1 MTNFSTFYGFI
12 TYEGWINRAMLNVGL
27 TGGIASGKSTVA
39 AMLVEKG
46 AFHIDFDILA
56 HGVENPDMPAWQAI
70 IDAFGSEIRNE
81 DGTINRTRLG
91 VIVFA
96 DQKKMAQLNA
106 IVHPAVFTAWRRQL
120 EEIKKENADAI
131 VLSDVPLLIEA
142 GMKQMV
148 DVVLLVYI
156 SPEAQL
162 RRLMARNGYTRE
174 EALSRLTAQMPN
186 QDKLALAD
194 LIVNNE
200 GSRDETQ
207 KQVVAVWRELV
218 RRERAKK

>member
-1 MTNFSTFYGFI
+1 
-12 TYEGWINRAMLNVGL
+12 MLNVGL

-56 HGVENPDMPAWQAI
+56 HGVEKPDMPVWRAI
-70 IDAFGSEIRNE
+70 IDAFGPEILNE
-81 DGTINRTRLG
+81 DGTINRARLG
-91 VIVFA
+91 AIVFA
-96 DQKKMAQLNA
+96 DQNKMAQLNT
-106 IVHPAVFTAWRRQL
+106 IVHPAVFTAWRRRL
-120 EEIKKENADAI
+120 EEIKEEKADAI

-156 SPEAQL
+156 SPEEQL
-162 RRLMARNGYTRE
+162 RRLMDRNGYTRE
-174 EALSRLTAQMPN
+174 EALSRLRAQMPI

-194 LIVNNE
+194 LVVNNE
-200 GSRDETQ
+200 GPREETQ
-207 KQVVAVWRELV
+207 EKVAAVWRELAC
-218 RRERAKK
+218 REMANK

>member
-1 MTNFSTFYGFI
+1 
-12 TYEGWINRAMLNVGL
+12 MLNVGL

-39 AMLVEKG
+39 AMLVEMG

-56 HGVENPDMPAWQAI
+56 HGVEKPDMPACLAI
-70 IDAFGSEIRNE
+70 IDAFGPEIRNK
-81 DGTINRTRLG
+81 DGTINRARLG
-91 VIVFA
+91 AIVFA
-96 DQKKMAQLNA
+96 DQKKLSQLNA
-106 IVHPAVFTAWRRQL
+106 IVHPAVLTAWRCQL
-120 EEIKKENADAI
+120 EEIKDEKADAI

-142 GMKQMV
+142 RMKQLV

-156 SPEAQL
+156 SPEEQL

-174 EALSRLTAQMPN
+174 EALSRLSAQMPI

-200 GSRDETQ
+200 GSREETQ
-207 KQVVAVWRELV
+207 EQIVAVWGELV
-218 RRERAKK
+218 RREREKR

>member
-1 MTNFSTFYGFI
+1 
-12 TYEGWINRAMLNVGL
+12 MLNVGL

-56 HGVENPDMPAWQAI
+56 HGVEKPDMPSWRAI
-70 IDAFGSEIRNE
+70 IDAFGPEIRNG

-91 VIVFA
+91 AIVFA

-120 EEIKKENADAI
+120 EEIKKEKADAI

-156 SPEAQL
+156 SPEEQL
-162 RRLMARNGYTRE
+162 RRLVTRNGYTRE
-174 EALSRLTAQMPN
+174 EALSRLSAQMPI

-200 GSRDETQ
+200 GSRNETQ
-207 KQVVAVWRELV
+207 KQVATVWRELV
-218 RRERAKK
+218 CREKAKK

>member
-1 MTNFSTFYGFI
+1 
-12 TYEGWINRAMLNVGL
+12 MLNVGL

-56 HGVENPDMPAWQAI
+56 HGVEKPDMPVWRAI
-70 IDAFGSEIRNE
+70 IDAFGPEILNE
-81 DGTINRTRLG
+81 DGTINRARLG
-91 VIVFA
+91 AIVFA
-96 DQKKMAQLNA
+96 DQNKMAQLNT
-106 IVHPAVFTAWRRQL
+106 IVHPAVFTAWRRRL
-120 EEIKKENADAI
+120 EEIKEEKADAI

-156 SPEAQL
+156 SPEEQL
-162 RRLMARNGYTRE
+162 RRLMDRNGYTRE
-174 EALSRLTAQMPN
+174 EALSRLRAQMPI

-194 LIVNNE
+194 LVVNNE
-200 GSRDETQ
+200 GPREETQ
-207 KQVVAVWRELV
+207 EKVAAVWRELV
-218 RRERAKK
+218 CREMAKK

>member
-1 MTNFSTFYGFI
+1 
-12 TYEGWINRAMLNVGL
+12 MLNVGL

-39 AMLVEKG
+39 AMLVKKG

-56 HGVENPDMPAWQAI
+56 HEVEKPDMPAWRSI
-70 IDAFGSEIRNE
+70 IDAFGPEIRNE
-81 DGTINRTRLG
+81 DGTINRIKLG
-91 VIVFA
+91 AIVFA

-106 IVHPAVFTAWRRQL
+106 IVHPAVFMAWRRQL
-120 EEIKKENADAI
+120 EEIEKEKTDAI

-156 SPEAQL
+156 SPEEQL
-162 RRLMARNGYTRE
+162 RRLIVRNGYTRE
-174 EALSRLTAQMPN
+174 DALSRLSAQMPI

-200 GSRDETQ
+200 GSRKETQ
-207 KQVVAVWRELV
+207 KQVVAVWRELI
-218 RRERAKK
+218 RRERTKK

>member
-1 MTNFSTFYGFI
+1 
-12 TYEGWINRAMLNVGL
+12 MLNVGL

-56 HGVENPDMPAWQAI
+56 HGVEKPDMPAWRAI
-70 IDAFGSEIRNE
+70 IDAFGPEIRNE
-81 DGTINRTRLG
+81 DGTINRARLG
-91 VIVFA
+91 MVVFA

-106 IVHPAVFTAWRRQL
+106 IVHPAVFTEWHRQL
-120 EEIKKENADAI
+120 ADIKKEKADAI
-131 VLSDVPLLIEA
+131 VLSDMPLLIEA

-156 SPEAQL
+156 SPEEQL

-174 EALSRLTAQMPN
+174 ESLSRLSAQMPI

-194 LIVNNE
+194 LIVDNE
-200 GSRDETQ
+200 GSREETQ
-207 KQVVAVWRELV
+207 DQVVGVWGELV
-218 RRERAKK
+218 RRERAKE

>member
-1 MTNFSTFYGFI
+1 
-12 TYEGWINRAMLNVGL
+12 MLNVGL

-46 AFHIDFDILA
+46 AYHIDFDVLA
-56 HGVENPDMPAWQAI
+56 HKVEKPDMPAWREI
-70 IDAFGSEIRNE
+70 INAFGPEILNG
-81 DGTINRTRLG
+81 DGTINRSRLG
-91 VIVFA
+91 AIVFT
-96 DQKKMAQLNA
+96 DQQKMAQLNA
-106 IVHPAVFTAWRRQL
+106 IVHPAVLTAWRRQL
-120 EEIKKENADAI
+120 EDIEKEKADAI

-142 GMKQMV
+142 GLKQMV

-156 SPEAQL
+156 SPEEQL

-174 EALSRLTAQMPN
+174 EALSRLSAQMPI
-186 QDKLALAD
+186 QDKLPLAD

-200 GSRDETQ
+200 GTCDETQ
-207 KQVVAVWRELV
+207 QQIVPVWQELV

>member
-1 MTNFSTFYGFI
+1 
-12 TYEGWINRAMLNVGL
+12 MLNVGL

-39 AMLVEKG
+39 AMLVEEG

-56 HGVENPDMPAWQAI
+56 HEVEKPDMPAWRAI
-70 IDAFGSEIRNE
+70 IDAFGLEIRNG
-81 DGTINRTRLG
+81 DGTINRARLG
-91 VIVFA
+91 AIVFA

-106 IVHPAVFTAWRRQL
+106 IVHPAVFTAWHRQL
-120 EEIKKENADAI
+120 EEIKKEKADAV

-156 SPEAQL
+156 SPEEQL
-162 RRLMARNGYTRE
+162 RRLMFRNGYTRE
-174 EALSRLTAQMPN
+174 EALSRLSAQMPI

-200 GSRDETQ
+200 GSCDETQ

-218 RRERAKK
+218 RLEGTKSSPPLSAYQ

>member
-1 MTNFSTFYGFI
+1 
-12 TYEGWINRAMLNVGL
+12 MLNVGL

-56 HGVENPDMPAWQAI
+56 HGMEKPEMPVWRAI
-70 IDAFGSEIRNE
+70 IDAFGPEILNE
-81 DGTINRTRLG
+81 DGTINRTGLG
-91 VIVFA
+91 AIVFA
-96 DQKKMAQLNA
+96 DQDKMAQLNA

-120 EEIKKENADAI
+120 EEIKEEKADAI

-156 SPEAQL
+156 SPEEQL

-174 EALSRLTAQMPN
+174 EALSRLNAQMPI
-186 QDKLALAD
+186 QDKLSLAD

-200 GSRDETQ
+200 GSHEETQ
-207 KQVVAVWRELV
+207 EQVVALWGELI
-218 RRERAKK
+218 RRERAK

>member
-1 MTNFSTFYGFI
+1 
-12 TYEGWINRAMLNVGL
+12 MLNVGL

-56 HGVENPDMPAWQAI
+56 HDVEKPDMPAWRAI
-70 IDAFGSEIRNE
+70 IDAFGPEILNE
-81 DGTINRTRLG
+81 DGTISRARLG
-91 VIVFA
+91 AIVFA
-96 DQKKMAQLNA
+96 DQDKMAQLNA
-106 IVHPAVFTAWRRQL
+106 IVHPAVFAAWHRQL
-120 EEIKKENADAI
+120 IDIKKEKADAI

-142 GMKQMV
+142 GIKQMV

-156 SPEAQL
+156 SPEEQL

-174 EALSRLTAQMPN
+174 EALSRLRAQMPI

-194 LIVNNE
+194 LVVNNE
-200 GSRDETQ
+200 GPRDETQ
-207 KQVVAVWRELV
+207 EQVTAVWRELV
-218 RRERAKK
+218 CREKANK

>member
-1 MTNFSTFYGFI
+1 
-12 TYEGWINRAMLNVGL
+12 MLNVGL

-39 AMLVEKG
+39 AMLVEEG

-56 HGVENPDMPAWQAI
+56 HEVEKPDMPVWRAI
-70 IDAFGSEIRNE
+70 IDAFGPEIRNK
-81 DGTINRTRLG
+81 DGTINRAGLG
-91 VIVFA
+91 TIVFA

-106 IVHPAVFTAWRRQL
+106 IVHPAVLAAWRRQL
-120 EEIKKENADAI
+120 EEIKKEKVDAI

-156 SPEAQL
+156 SPEIQL
-162 RRLMARNGYTRE
+162 RRLMDRNGYTRE
-174 EALSRLTAQMPN
+174 EALSRLRAQMPI
-186 QDKLALAD
+186 QDKLACAD

-200 GSRDETQ
+200 GSRDDTR
-207 KQVVAVWRELV
+207 KQVVTVWRELV
-218 RRERAKK
+218 RRERAK